1 MRFGTWIRMTIEPS
15 QRKDKS
21 DYYFSFKTRLED
33 RPEKM
38 PESRAGR
45 DSQPELIQVNVR
57 VKILIII
64 VLKLNLGSTW
74 GKT

>member
-1 MRFGTWIRMTIEPS
+1 
-15 QRKDKS
+15 
-21 DYYFSFKTRLED
+21 
-33 RPEKM
+33 M

-45 DSQPELIQVNVR
+45 DSQLELIQVNVR

-74 GKT
+74 GKAYVIG

>member
-1 MRFGTWIRMTIEPS
+1 
-15 QRKDKS
+15 
-21 DYYFSFKTRLED
+21 
-33 RPEKM
+33 M

-74 GKT
+74 GKAYVIG